1 MFTSYFGE
9 RYLAQKRRDAPTTG
23 RFWNVTKSGSTAEI
37 AIYDE
42 IGFWGT
48 TAADFRDELRALDV
62 ERITLRINS
71 PGGDVFDGIAIFNLL
86 KAHPAAIDVVV
97 DGIAASAASFIAMA
111 GETVKM
117 SRHSMMMIH
126 EAWGFAMGPA
136 ADMRK
141 AADMLERLTG
151 EIASMYAERS
161 SVAKEVWLARMAEET
176 WYTDQEAVDAGLAD
190 EVLAAKAP
198 ENVFDLSMFRNA
210 PRATAERSESDDP
223 EGDDQPAEPDWQE
236 EARFAVAAAQLEV
249 A

>member
-1 MFTSYFGE
+1 MYTSFFGD
-9 RYLAQKRRDAPTTG
+9 RYMAAKRREAPRAG
-23 RFWNVTKSGSTAEI
+23 KFWRVSNAAEQPEI
-37 AIYDE
+37 ALYDE

-48 TAADFRDELRALDV
+48 TAADFREEVMAIKA
-62 ERITLRINS
+62 ERITLKLNS
-71 PGGDVFDGIAIFNLL
+71 PGGDVFDGIAIFNTL

-111 GETVKM
+111 GDTVKM

-141 AADMLERLTG
+141 AADMLDRLTG

-161 SVAKEVWLARMAEET
+161 KVAKDVWLGRMADET
-176 WYTDQEAVDAGLAD
+176 WFSDQEAVDAGLAD
-190 EVLAAKAP
+190 EVLGAEAP
-198 ENVFDLSMFRNA
+198 KNVFDLSMFRNA
-210 PRATAERSESDDP
+210 PRQLRESAP
-223 EGDDQPAEPDWQE
+223 EPPGNNQPAPLDWQTA
-236 EARFAVAAAQLEV
+236 ARLRIAAAELEV

>member
-1 MFTSYFGE
+1 MYTSYFGE
-9 RYLAQKRRDAPTTG
+9 RYLAQNRHPAPLG
-23 RFWNVTKSGSTAEI
+23 GKFWNVARSGTTAEL

-42 IGFWGT
+42 IGFFGT
-48 TAADFRDELRALDV
+48 NAADFRDEIRALDV
-62 ERITLRINS
+62 ERITLRLNS
-71 PGGDVFDGIAIFNLL
+71 PGGDVFDGIAIYNLL
-86 KAHPAAIDVVV
+86 KAHPASIDVVV

-111 GETVKM
+111 GDTVKM

-161 SVAKEVWLARMAEET
+161 NTPKATWLARMADET
-176 WYTDQEAVDAGLAD
+176 WYRDQEAVDAGLAD
-190 EVLAAKAP
+190 EVLAVEAP
-198 ENVFDLSMFRNA
+198 KNVFDLSMFRNV
-210 PRATAERSESDDP
+210 PRPVVADAKPVDDRQ
-223 EGDDQPAEPDWQE
+223 EEPDWQLA
-236 EARFAVAAAQLEV
+236 ARHDIAAALLEV